1 MAHGLLKQG
10 FWTLAILMFS
20 SIPNLYPL
28 EVGST
33 HPLSGASQGALIVKK
48 ESEVTQLCPTLCN
61 PMNCSP
67 PGSPVHVI
75 FQARVLECVAISFS
89 KGSS

>member
-33 HPLSGASQGALIVKK
+33 HPLSGASQGALIKK
-48 ESEVTQLCPTLCN
+48 KSEVTQLCPTLCN
-61 PMNCSP
+61 PMDCSP

>member
-1 MAHGLLKQG
+1 M
-10 FWTLAILMFS
+10 AILMFS

-33 HPLSGASQGALIVKK
+33 YPLSGASQGALIVKK
-48 ESEVTQLCPTLCN
+48 ESEVAQWCPVLCD
-61 PMNCSP
+61 PMDCSP

-75 FQARVLECVAISFS
+75 FQARVLERVAISFS
-89 KGSS
+89 KGSP